1 MSGCPL
7 VRLLAVVA
15 ALQAFGLGLASAPA
29 AAADYY
35 AGKTI
40 DFIIGNFPGGGFDI
54 YARALARHFN
64 RHIPGKPNIVVK
76 NLPGAGSAKAG
87 HQVSQVSP
95 KDGLTIGGVTPGAI
109 TGPLLEGKPN
119 KLFDAS
125 QVTWI
130 GTINVGT
137 RICATYGNAKA
148 KTFDQAMTQKTVF
161 AGVAPGDA
169 TLDFAYMVKRTT
181 GANIDVIAGYKGTQG
196 VTLAVERGEADGA
209 CGWDWSS
216 AKAMK
221 PDWIRDGKLNFLLQ
235 IGPQANEELTKLGA
249 QPLWKYIKSDDNR
262 KVAELIVSQQNF
274 QRPYFVAKDTPPEL
288 VAVLRAAFDATMKD
302 PQFLADAKKVHIDV
316 APLPGAK
323 VQQLIEAFF
332 STPQAT
338 VERARQAI
346 RP

>member
-1 MSGCPL
+1 MPSR
-7 VRLLAVVA
+7 RLGVVAVV
-15 ALQAFGLGLASAPA
+15 LVLGFGSAPSA
-29 AAADYY
+29 ADDYY

-64 RHIPGKPNIVVK
+64 RHVPGKPNIVVK

-109 TGPLLEGKPN
+109 TGPLLEGKPS

-130 GTINVGT
+130 GTVNVGT
-137 RICATYGNAKA
+137 RICATFGNAKT
-148 KTFDQAMTQKTVF
+148 KTFNQAMTEKTVF

-196 VTLAVERGEADGA
+196 VTLAMERGEADGA

-216 AKAMK
+216 AKAMR
-221 PDWIRDGKLNFLLQ
+221 PDWIRDGRLNLLLQ
-235 IGPQANEELTKLGA
+235 IGPQDHPELTRMGA
-249 QPLWKYIKSDDNR
+249 LPLWKFIKNEDNR

-274 QRPYFVAKDTPPEL
+274 QRPYFVAKETPPAL
-288 VAVLRAAFDATMKD
+288 IAILRQAFDATMKD
-302 PQFLADAKKVHIDV
+302 PQFLADAKKLQIDV
-316 APLPGAK
+316 SPLPGAK
-323 VQQLIEAFF
+323 VQQLIETFF
-332 STPQAT
+332 STPHSI

>member
-1 MSGCPL
+1 MPSTSRHRL
-7 VRLLAVVA
+7 VHLVAVV
-15 ALQAFGLGLASAPA
+15 LGLHAWGLTAPA
-29 AAADYY
+29 SAADYY

-54 YARALARHFN
+54 YARALARHMG

-95 KDGLTIGGVTPGAI
+95 KDGLTVGGVTPGAI

-137 RICATYGNAKA
+137 RICATYGNAKT

-196 VTLAVERGEADGA
+196 VTLAMERGETDGA

-216 AKAMK
+216 AKAMR
-221 PDWIRDGKLNFLLQ
+221 PNWISENKLNMLLQ
-235 IGPQANEELTKLGA
+235 IGPQEHPELTKMGA
-249 QPLWKYIKSDDNR
+249 PPLWKFIKTEENR

-274 QRPYFVAKDTPPEL
+274 QRPYFVAKETPPEL
-288 VAVLRAAFDATMKD
+288 VAILRTAFDATMKD
-302 PQFLADAKKVHIDV
+302 PQFLADAAKVHIDV
-316 APLPGAK
+316 SPLPGAR
-323 VQQLIEAFF
+323 VQQLIGAFF
-332 STPQAT
+332 STPQSV
-338 VERARQAI
+338 VEGARQAI

>member
-1 MSGCPL
+1 MSGYL
-7 VRLLAVVA
+7 RVRVVA
-15 ALQAFGLGLASAPA
+15 VGLGLSVLGLSLGPTPV

-54 YARALARHFN
+54 YARALARHLG
-64 RHIPGKPNIVVK
+64 RHIPGRPNIVVK

-95 KDGLTIGGVTPGAI
+95 KNGLTVGGVTPGAI

-235 IGPQANEELTKLGA
+235 IGPQENEELTKLGA
-249 QPLWKYIKSDDNR
+249 PPLWKFIKTDDNR

-274 QRPYFVAKDTPPEL
+274 QRPYFVAKDTPAEL
-288 VAVLRAAFDATMKD
+288 VAILRTAFDATMKD

-323 VQQLIEAFF
+323 VQQLVEAFF
-332 STPQAT
+332 ATPQAI

>member
-1 MSGCPL
+1 MPPRTTCRRIAL
-7 VRLLAVVA
+7 VAMVLATGSVA
-15 ALQAFGLGLASAPA
+15 APA
-29 AAADYY
+29 NAADYY

-64 RHIPGKPNIVVK
+64 RHVPGKPNIVVK

-137 RICATYGNAKA
+137 RICATFGNAKA
-148 KTFDQAMTQKTVF
+148 KTFDQVMTQKTVF

-169 TLDFAYMVKRTT
+169 TLDLAYMVKRTT

-196 VTLAVERGEADGA
+196 VTLAVERGEADGV

-235 IGPQANEELTKLGA
+235 IGPQDHPELTKMGA
-249 QPLWKYIKSDDNR
+249 PPLWNFIKTEDNR
-262 KVAELIVSQQNF
+262 KVAELIISQQNF
-274 QRPYFVAKDTPPEL
+274 QRPYFVAKETPPEL
-288 VAVLRAAFDATMKD
+288 VAILRTAFDATMKD
-302 PQFLADAKKVHIDV
+302 PQFLADAAKLHIDV
-316 APLPGAK
+316 SPLPGAR
-323 VQQLIEAFF
+323 VQQLIGTFF
-332 STPQAT
+332 STPQSI
-338 VERARQAI
+338 VEQARQAI